1 MKVTLILSIKADK
14 VMNKAI
20 LFNDQQIQ
28 CCECGYKINLGRNL
42 AQSLEHVQNVLSSA
56 INKHQNKKCKYQS
69 QDQHTHTRTPIYTHT
84 DMHMYAYVY
93 MYVYI
98 IYDIFAN

>member
-69 QDQHTHTRTPIYTHT
+69 QDQHTHTYTHIHT
-84 DMHMYAYVY
+84 YRHAYVCICIN
-93 MYVYI
+93 VC
-98 IYDIFAN
+98 IYNL